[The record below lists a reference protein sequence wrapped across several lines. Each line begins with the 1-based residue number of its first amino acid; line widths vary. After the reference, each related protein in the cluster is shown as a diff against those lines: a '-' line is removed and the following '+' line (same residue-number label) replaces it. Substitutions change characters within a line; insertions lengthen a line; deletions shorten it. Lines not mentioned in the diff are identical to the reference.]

1 MAGRSEI
8 KDYKIRESI
17 IRSKRRYT
25 YEEVQTL
32 IDEIV
37 RQQPAPAEEKELY
50 IAVAAMYHLSAALTK
65 KRMKEGSIDF
75 DSVETKFQ
83 FDTQGKPIAII
94 KKVRLESNRLVE
106 EFMLLANQVVAQHIG
121 YAKKEEHQKPFLY
134 RIDDSP
140 EARAACT

>member
-1 MAGRSEI
+1 
-8 KDYKIRESI
+8 
-17 IRSKRRYT
+17 
-25 YEEVQTL
+25 
-32 IDEIV
+32 
-37 RQQPAPAEEKELY
+37 
-50 IAVAAMYHLSAALTK
+50 
-65 KRMKEGSIDF
+65 MKEGSIDF

-134 RIDDSP
+134 RLIILSVVKNLFFSI
-140 EARAACT
+140 RYILH